1 MDFSI
6 DFPEVSKRITG
17 KLPPYMVPY
26 FYKTMH
32 EFPITVNGKIDRKSL
47 TIDLSE
53 IKEEKVIE
61 ISELTSTQIRIL
73 KIWQDIIKTR
83 SIGLNDN
90 FFDAGGTSLL
100 AVRVVDRIEKEFDI
114 TFELR
119 HFFNNPII
127 QNIAE
132 HIDIK
137 TNPAKIPGINENI
150 QTPEIDNKI
159 IIGEL

>member
-1 MDFSI
+1 M
-6 DFPEVSKRITG
+6 
-17 KLPPYMVPY
+17 
-26 FYKTMH
+26 
-32 EFPITVNGKIDRKSL
+32 
-47 TIDLSE
+47 
-53 IKEEKVIE
+53 
-61 ISELTSTQIRIL
+61 
-73 KIWQDIIKTR
+73 DIIKTR

-100 AVRVVDRIEKEFDI
+100 AVRVVDRIEKEFNI

-127 QNIAE
+127 QKIAE

-137 TNPAKIPGINENI
+137 TNPTKIPGINENI
-150 QTPEIDNKI
+150 QIPEINKRI